1 MWAGSPLPLTIT
13 IECHYKHDKFVRKK
27 TMSGLTV
34 LECPH
39 PGVEH
44 IHTISVPLNR
54 AISVLCMLYMS
65 LVHLLLYY
73 VLPVHVVRWC
83 TVPVAVL
90 VDDAAEILE

>member
-1 MWAGSPLPLTIT
+1 
-13 IECHYKHDKFVRKK
+13 
-27 TMSGLTV
+27 MSGLTA

-44 IHTISVPLNR
+44 IHTISVPLHR
-54 AISVLCMLYMS
+54 ATLVLCLLYTS

-83 TVPVAVL
+83 TVPVAIL
-90 VDDAAEILE
+90 VDDAAEILRVIRIVMAIMVKWRSRLHRERVEDGKL